1 MMAVLIGM
9 MIQVVDDGWLAPSTL
24 SLLFVTFTFVLAG
37 FLHPQELV
45 TDFFFGFFLL
55 KNKVWTEF

>member
-9 MIQVVDDGWLAPSTL
+9 LVQVAEDGWLAPSTL

-37 FLHPQELV
+37 LLHPQELV
-45 TDFFFGFFLL
+45 RGCFLSL
-55 KNKVWTEF
+55 ILFNQRP

>member
-9 MIQVVDDGWLAPSTL
+9 LIQVVDDGWLAPSTL

-45 TDFFFGFFLL
+45 ND
-55 KNKVWTEF
+55 